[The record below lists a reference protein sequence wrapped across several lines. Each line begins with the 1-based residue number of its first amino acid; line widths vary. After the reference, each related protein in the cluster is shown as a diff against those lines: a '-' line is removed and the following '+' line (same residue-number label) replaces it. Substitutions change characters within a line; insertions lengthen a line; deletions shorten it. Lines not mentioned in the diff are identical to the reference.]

1 MSSSD
6 WGNNGSYG
14 GYSGDLYSP
23 YGQQPS
29 KEPSHPHYMTP
40 GPAVEDE
47 FANEP
52 PLLEELGI
60 NVEHIMA
67 KTYAVLNPLHV
78 THPDVAGDSD
88 LAGPLVFCLAFGSFL
103 LLCGKLHFNYI
114 YGIGFLGCI
123 SMYGLISMMSSHVSL
138 PVVVSIL
145 GYCILPIVMLSG
157 ISVIFSLQGFVGNI
171 ITGGAVLWCA
181 ASASNLFV
189 TAFRMEHQ
197 QVLMAYPCSLLY
209 AVFALITIF

>member
-1 MSSSD
+1 
-6 WGNNGSYG
+6 
-14 GYSGDLYSP
+14 
-23 YGQQPS
+23 
-29 KEPSHPHYMTP
+29 
-40 GPAVEDE
+40 

-123 SMYGLISMMSSHVSL
+123 SMYGLISMMSSHHPGLLHSTHRHAQRDQC
-138 PVVVSIL
+138 
-145 GYCILPIVMLSG
+145 YILPS
-157 ISVIFSLQGFVGNI
+157 GFVGNI